1 MVGYGGSYQTNAKVI
16 FDRLARAGSCE
27 SPGGYYDSVDPITYD
42 PLTNKTGCEAPIDAE
57 SPADLKTEIE
67 SKIRQIIAERLSFT
81 APSITATLEEGGSI
95 YQAQF
100 NYRSNTEWKGHLYR
114 YSIDNNVIN
123 DDLDTDEAKA
133 AGNWDAGCTH
143 LGSHRNI

>member
-1 MVGYGGSYQTNAKVI
+1 M
-16 FDRLARAGSCE
+16 
-27 SPGGYYDSVDPITYD
+27 
-42 PLTNKTGCEAPIDAE
+42 NKTGCEAPIDAE
-57 SPADLKTEIE
+57 TPADLKTEIE

-123 DDLDTDEAKA
+123 DDLDTDEGKA
-133 AGNWDAGCTH
+133 AGNWDAGAE
-143 LGSHRNI
+143 LVKASKGSVNRKIWTAIDTDQYGSAGYTGSGGWNYLRQPVT